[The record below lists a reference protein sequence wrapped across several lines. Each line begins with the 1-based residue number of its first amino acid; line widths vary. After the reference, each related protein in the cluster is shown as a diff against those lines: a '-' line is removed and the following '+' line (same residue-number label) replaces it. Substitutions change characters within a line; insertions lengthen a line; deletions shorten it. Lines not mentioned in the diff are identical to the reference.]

1 VRASPGQTTV
11 AAFAFIMAASA
22 AFAQQTSPP
31 HPGSA
36 NIRSSKARV
45 VLLSEVKGDVA
56 LDDNTGIGLR
66 KAFAH
71 EPIAERFRLQT
82 GTGRAEVEFED
93 NSTLRLAPYSRV
105 EFSRLELLPSG
116 AKASTISLL
125 KGTAYV
131 SLIPSYVV
139 DNKGDNFLLIVG
151 QEKLNL
157 RPSNHIRIEI
167 KEAEAQLAIF
177 DGRGQIE
184 GPFGT
189 ADLHRKR
196 TLTFNL
202 QGESVP
208 VVEKKIHEIPFDNWD
223 RWTTEYHT
231 RKAGLAHP
239 AGKGSR
245 ASSVRWDD
253 LFR

>member
-1 VRASPGQTTV
+1 
-11 AAFAFIMAASA
+11 M
-22 AFAQQTSPP
+22 
-31 HPGSA
+31 
-36 NIRSSKARV
+36 
-45 VLLSEVKGDVA
+45 
-56 LDDNTGIGLR
+56 
-66 KAFAH
+66 
-71 EPIAERFRLQT
+71 
-82 GTGRAEVEFED
+82 
-93 NSTLRLAPYSRV
+93 
-105 EFSRLELLPSG
+105 
-116 AKASTISLL
+116 
-125 KGTAYV
+125 